1 MEEKIMSDTLNK
13 KEIKMLIE
21 LGKKIQLGLGCD
33 INGTGLPCRHD
44 RLSVVDDMIKYIMT
58 HNYKV
63 YVVTDI
69 ENKKG
74 KSLPNIS
81 VANK

>member
-1 MEEKIMSDTLNK
+1 MTDTLNK

-58 HNYKV
+58 HDYKV

-69 ENKKG
+69 EKKKG

>member
-1 MEEKIMSDTLNK
+1 MSDTLNK
-13 KEIKMLIE
+13 KEIKKLIE
-21 LGKKIQLGLGCD
+21 LGKRIQLGLGCD
-33 INGTGLPCRHD
+33 INGKGLPCRHD

-63 YVVTDI
+63 YVVTDT

-74 KSLPNIS
+74 KELPNIS